1 MREIRRKGRRENREK
16 RYRGGGGGSGRE
28 EEAVRARV
36 IFLCVSRRRWKKTGD
51 GRRDGEGKR
60 TSGRNKG
67 NVRNQNG
74 NEKKTKK
81 KKTRNRVCNFKR
93 GNGKRAGGSVFVRE
107 REKEKETRG
116 GGISWV
122 RTVILRHD
130 WLCQEEISSLHI
142 PLPSHLQG
150 PGIKRWRTPPRAPL
164 H

>member
-1 MREIRRKGRRENREK
+1 MGM
-16 RYRGGGGGSGRE
+16 
-28 EEAVRARV
+28 
-36 IFLCVSRRRWKKTGD
+36 KK
-51 GRRDGEGKR
+51 K
-60 TSGRNKG
+60 
-67 NVRNQNG
+67 Q
-74 NEKKTKK
+74 KK
-81 KKTRNRVCNFKR
+81 KKRGTVCVISR
-93 GNGKRAGGSVFVRE
+93 EETE
-107 REKEKETRG
+107 REQEGVCLCAREKKRKRQGG